1 MYSTILKLSRR
12 SMEISVNEAFEKA
25 IEAHRQGDS
34 HTADKFYTAVLKAQP
49 NHPDANHNIGVL
61 AVSLGKTEQAL
72 PFFKAALKA
81 NPNIPQFWIS
91 IVDAL
96 VQLNQINAANEVLQK
111 LQNHSSKSEELKS
124 LISKLN
130 AIISNKNDTQKTNQF
145 EKIEDPPAEDLK
157 SLIDLYNNKQMIMV
171 LEEARTLTTKYPNAF
186 KVWNILGAAAAQ
198 LGKVD
203 AAIYA
208 FTKVISII

>member
-1 MYSTILKLSRR
+1 M
-12 SMEISVNEAFEKA
+12 MEISVNEAFEKA

-49 NHPDANHNIGVL
+49 NHPDANHNMGVL

-130 AIISNKNDTQKTNQF
+130 AIIANKNEYRTEENVKTDTQKEDEPPQAEINSILNLYQNKLFNDVISKAKLCLKNYPNSVSLLNVLGLAHTHLKHTEDAIACF
-145 EKIEDPPAEDLK
+145 EKAIC
-157 SLIDLYNNKQMIMV
+157 I
-171 LEEARTLTTKYPNAF
+171 NANF
-186 KVWNILGAAAAQ
+186 PEL
-198 LGKVD
+198 
-203 AAIYA
+203 
-208 FTKVISII
+208 